1 MIAFFYINSFSIFG
15 KRTWMLKNRHYIYLI
30 ILIVFFGCSKK
41 KATSSE
47 SYNDKDSLSSYL
59 TLANDFNLSFEK
71 KQKYN
76 QKALDIIIEQPND
89 SLNRVNVFKV
99 ANRYYNMNDWN
110 NFSKTVHIVLENS
123 QTSNDTVNIAKAYT
137 YFGDYYVSQS
147 ISDSAFMY
155 YFKAEKM
162 YMQLGDNYN
171 LAKTRL
177 SKANLQYGESDFSGS
192 EISVFKALRVIEGQK
207 ANDVLYE
214 SYNLL
219 GILYNELGEYNNAIV
234 YHNKGLS
241 SIDDQVIPSE
251 FQSKATSLNNIG
263 LVYQNLNNHKRAKYY
278 FQEGLRQ
285 SNLII
290 EKPSLYAMLLDN
302 IGYSKYKLNELDSIP
317 QLFYR
322 SLKIR
327 DSLNLVTGIIVNK
340 IHLSEYFASRKDTI
354 KAIKYSN
361 EALSLSRNSKNF
373 RNVLGALKQLSL
385 IEPKN
390 ASLYTKEY
398 IHINDSLQKAERKM
412 GDKFSRIEYETDT
425 IKGENTDL
433 VTQNRNLLYFF
444 SILTILGML
453 LFVIK
458 TQKAKHRELI
468 FKQQQQKANEDIY
481 NLMISQ
487 QNTIEI
493 NRIKEKKRVARELHD
508 GVLGRM
514 FGVRM
519 NLDGLNTINNDSAID
534 QRNSYLS
541 ELKNIEQDIREIS
554 HDLNREKSELINN
567 FVAIVNDL
575 FEEQKKTY
583 KSVLA
588 VTVDSTIKWELVSN
602 SIKINLY
609 RIIQEALQ
617 NINKYA
623 NANNIKVELKKEEDN
638 LILIV
643 SDDGVGFNLKT
654 AKKGIG
660 LQNILFRANEC
671 EGIVDIQSKKD
682 NGTTITL
689 TVPIEE
695 KNKSTT

>member
-1 MIAFFYINSFSIFG
+1 MKHIHIIS
-15 KRTWMLKNRHYIYLI
+15 LLLI
-30 ILIVFFGCSKK
+30 LLFFGCNKEK
-41 KATSSE
+41 EGISSN
-47 SYNDKDSLSSYL
+47 SSTKDSLSLYFS
-59 TLANDFNLSFEK
+59 LANDIKLPLIK
-71 KQKYN
+71 KQQYN
-76 QKALDIIIEQPND
+76 QKAFAIIIEQPND
-89 SLNRVNVFKV
+89 SLNRVNLFKV
-99 ANRYYNMNDWN
+99 ANRYYNMNDWQGFN
-110 NFSKTVHIVLENS
+110 KTVGVVLEKS
-123 QTSNDTVNIAKAYT
+123 KSSNDTINMAKAYI
-137 YFGDYYVSQS
+137 YLGDYYGAQGVP
-147 ISDSAFMY
+147 DSAFMY

-162 YMQLGDNYN
+162 YLKLDDTYN
-171 LAKTRL
+171 LARTRL
-177 SKANLQYGESDFSGS
+177 SKANLQYNESDLLGS
-192 EISVFKALRVIEGQK
+192 EIAVFNALRAIKEEK
-207 ANDVLYE
+207 ASDIVYD

-219 GILYNELGEYNNAIV
+219 GAIYNELDEYDKSLE
-234 YHNKGLS
+234 YHTKALV
-241 SIDDQVIPSE
+241 SIDDKMIPID
-251 FQSKATSLNNIG
+251 FQPRATSLNNIG
-263 LVYQNLNNHKRAKYY
+263 YVYQNLNKQKEAIPY
-278 FQEGLRQ
+278 FQKGLAQ
-285 SNLII
+285 KDLINY
-290 EKPSLYAMLLDN
+290 KPSLYAILLDN
-302 IGYSKYKLNELDSIP
+302 LAYSKFKINDSKGLP
-317 QLFYR
+317 ELFYK
-322 SLKIR
+322 SLKLR
-327 DSLNLVTGIIVNK
+327 DSLQLTAGIILNK
-340 IHLSEYFASRKDTI
+340 IHLSEYFASKKDTV
-354 KAIKYSN
+354 KAIQYSK
-361 EALSLSRNSKNF
+361 EALEDARVSKNY
-373 RNVLGALKQLSL
+373 RNVLGPLKQLAVV
-385 IEPKN
+385 EPKN

-412 GDKFSRIEYETDT
+412 GDKFTRIEYETDE

-458 TQKAKHRELI
+458 TQKAKHRELM

-643 SDDGVGFNLKT
+643 SDDGVGFNVKT

-671 EGIVDIQSKKD
+671 EGIVDIQSKKN
-682 NGTTITL
+682 NGTIITL

>member
-1 MIAFFYINSFSIFG
+1 MNS
-15 KRTWMLKNRHYIYLI
+15 N
-30 ILIVFFGCSKK
+30 VV
-41 KATSSE
+41 SSE
-47 SYNDKDSLSSYL
+47 DSLSSYL
-59 TLANDFNLSFEK
+59 SLANDLKLPIRK
-71 KQKYN
+71 KQDYN
-76 QKALDIIIEQPND
+76 QKAFAIIINQKND
-89 SLNRVNVFKV
+89 SLNRANLFRV
-99 ANRYYNMNDWN
+99 ANRYYNMNDWLG
-110 NFSKTVHIVLENS
+110 FSKTVRIVLEKS
-123 QTSNDTVNIAKAYT
+123 QTSKDTTNTAKAFT
-137 YFGDYYVSQS
+137 YLGDYYVSQS
-147 ISDSAFMY
+147 VSDSAFMY

-171 LAKTRL
+171 LAKARL
-177 SKANLQYGESDFSGS
+177 AKANLQYNESDFSGS
-192 EISVFKALRVIEGQK
+192 EISVFKALRVIEEEK

-219 GILYNELGEYNNAIV
+219 GILYNELGEHNNAII
-234 YHNKGLS
+234 YHNKALT
-241 SIDDQVIPSE
+241 SIDDKIIPLE

-263 LVYQNLNNHKRAKYY
+263 LVYQNLDNHKQAKNY
-278 FQEGLRQ
+278 FQEGLAQ
-285 SNLII
+285 KNLII

-302 IGYSKYKLNELDSIP
+302 LAYSKFKLKETDGLP
-317 QLFYR
+317 ELFYK

-327 DSLNLVTGIIVNK
+327 DSLQLTTGIFLNK
-340 IHLSEYFASRKDTI
+340 IHLSEYFASRKDTT

-385 IEPKN
+385 IEPKKT
-390 ASLYTKEY
+390 SLYTKEY

-412 GDKFSRIEYETDT
+412 GDKFSRIEYETDE

-458 TQKAKHRELI
+458 TQKAKHRELM

-643 SDDGVGFNLKT
+643 SDDGVGFNVKT

-671 EGIVDIQSKKD
+671 EGVVDIQSKKD